1 MSLLSRSPLDITNAM
16 WDADSFATPPAN
28 HTMQTGTLQDF
39 DHDAFT
45 TWNFTTWNVTSA
57 DNEIMT
63 GGSDK
68 GFAVSPASGYTVV
81 MKIDPL
87 PSNVGQVPF
96 GPDGLITLNPGDSL
110 VLNKCPA
117 ESSDCTMKFY
127 YTPAGGSEVETAES
141 HFEHNIDLISVTKA
155 DNGSGNGGNGG
166 TDDDEDEDADLVC
179 TDPNA
184 EPNVDSTECVC
195 KSGFAQDED
204 EDSDTFGTCIESG
217 MSTTTKLAIALG
229 GVVLLGGGIW
239 YAVKSQ
245 LEKIMVI
252 QYGYEKYGIDCW
264 NIQWIVH
271 HGQVHYGRCEQR

>member
-16 WDADSFATPPAN
+16 WDADTFATHAD
-28 HTMQTGTLQDF
+28 HKMHTGTLKDF

-45 TWNFTTWNVTSA
+45 TWNFSEWSSTPAN
-57 DNEIMT
+57 DEIIT
-63 GGSDK
+63 GAATK
-68 GFAVSPASGYTVV
+68 GFAVSPAPGYTVV

-87 PSNVGQVPF
+87 PSDIGQVPF
-96 GPDGLITLNPGDSL
+96 GPDGLITLHPGDKL

-117 ESSDCTMKFY
+117 GSGCTDKFY
-127 YTPAGGSEVETAES
+127 YTHAGGTEIETAS
-141 HFEHNIDLISVTKA
+141 SRVEHTIDLISVTKA
-155 DNGSGNGGNGG
+155 GNGSTGGTTNGTTNGNGE

-184 EPNVDSTECVC
+184 EPNSDSTECVC

-239 YAVKSQ
+239 YAVKGS
-245 LEKIMVI
+245 
-252 QYGYEKYGIDCW
+252 
-264 NIQWIVH
+264 
-271 HGQVHYGRCEQR
+271 

>member
-16 WDADSFATPPAN
+16 WDADTFATNAN
-28 HTMQTGTLQDF
+28 HQMHTGTLKDF

-45 TWNFTTWNVTSA
+45 TWNFSEWSSTPAN
-57 DNEIMT
+57 DEIIT
-63 GGSDK
+63 GAATK
-68 GFAVSPASGYTVV
+68 GFAVEPAPGYTVV

-87 PSNVGQVPF
+87 PTDIGQVPF
-96 GPDGLITLNPGDSL
+96 GPDGLITLHPGDKL

-117 ESSDCTMKFY
+117 GSSCTDKFY
-127 YTPAGGSEVETAES
+127 YTHAGGTEIETAS
-141 HFEHNIDLISVTKA
+141 SRVEHTIDLISVTKA
-155 DNGSGNGGNGG
+155 SNGSTNGNGGGSNGENGG
-166 TDDDEDEDADLVC
+166 TDDDDDDDDDADLVC

-184 EPNVDSTECVC
+184 EPNSDSTECVC

-239 YAVKSQ
+239 YSVKGS
-245 LEKIMVI
+245 
-252 QYGYEKYGIDCW
+252 
-264 NIQWIVH
+264 
-271 HGQVHYGRCEQR
+271 